1 MTDKLFKKN
10 KFDCVCKFLEVE
22 LYSFLDNLEGK
33 VLIIGL
39 TIYLFLYFLIKNLFG
54 YGKYNFN
61 FLVTRFSV

>member
-22 LYSFLDNLEGK
+22 LYSFLDNLEER

-39 TIYLFLYFLIKNLFG
+39 PIYLSLYFLIKNFIWLW
-54 YGKYNFN
+54 
-61 FLVTRFSV
+61 

>member
-10 KFDCVCKFLEVE
+10 KFDCVCKFLQAK
-22 LYSFLDNLEGK
+22 LHSFLDNLEGR

-39 TIYLFLYFLIKNLFG
+39 TIYLSLYFLIKNLFG
-54 YGKYNFN
+54 HDKNNFN